1 MSLPEVREL
10 MELASSVTCND
21 FKDRFLEG
29 VRMKLVEL
37 AKQMADLQHLKED
50 FQRLEAHL
58 MEAEREEVADHTMLE
73 CSPESCTCMQGIRGD
88 REQRQEVTL
97 WLNRSK

>member
-1 MSLPEVREL
+1 MSVPEGREL
-10 MELASSVTCND
+10 VVLANTATCD
-21 FKDRFLEG
+21 EFKDQFLEG

-37 AKQMADLQHLKED
+37 DKQMADLQHLKGG

-73 CSPESCTCMQGIRGD
+73 CSPESCTCMQGVRGD
-88 REQRQEVTL
+88 KEQRQEIT
-97 WLNRSK
+97 